1 MRMLCSPGEAR
12 PWPHAVPL
20 PRPVC
25 MLALADVN
33 MQQWWRPR
41 FKSGEAEAL
50 KAEGQSQDRR
60 AHPWALNC

>member
-1 MRMLCSPGEAR
+1 
-12 PWPHAVPL
+12 
-20 PRPVC
+20 